1 MEQVNF
7 KIGKNRQFL
16 VEIKEVKMN
25 RITING
31 KTITCSGT
39 NVVINNGRIIV
50 DGKTIQECNSGDI
63 KVTIE
68 GDVNKIDCG
77 GSVEVHGNSGNI
89 DCGGSC
95 EVSGDVKG
103 DIDAGGSVTCGNVS
117 GDIDAGGSV
126 RCRR

>member
-1 MEQVNF
+1 
-7 KIGKNRQFL
+7 
-16 VEIKEVKMN
+16 MN

-31 KTITCSGT
+31 KTITCSGS
-39 NVVINNGRIIV
+39 NVVIRNGKVIV
-50 DGKTIQECNSGDI
+50 DGKTIQECSSGDI
-63 KVTIE
+63 NVVIE

-95 EVSGDVKG
+95 EVNGDVKG

-117 GDIDAGGSV
+117 GDIDAGCSV
-126 RCRR
+126 KCRR

>member
-1 MEQVNF
+1 
-7 KIGKNRQFL
+7 
-16 VEIKEVKMN
+16 MN

-39 NVVINNGRIIV
+39 NVVINNGKVIV
-50 DGKTIQECNSGDI
+50 DDKIIQECNSGDI
-63 KVTIE
+63 KVAIE

-77 GSVEVHGNSGNI
+77 GSVEIHGNSGNI

-95 EVSGDVKG
+95 EVSGNVNG